1 MSPVYTMAAIT
12 LAVSVALWGGL
23 IYFLTG
29 RQTRYFWLLLLGL
42 SLSAIANF
50 LLKPQAIIAVGR
62 AAHVQ
67 PGLGLAAPVW
77 FLAFQVLV
85 SPLVEEPLKV
95 LPLLLGPA
103 RKMLDSRTSALWVG
117 FALGVSFGLGEAAVV
132 AYGVARSGAYDY
144 LPWYAFT
151 GFFNERVMTCFAH
164 GVMTSVLVIGMQRGG
179 RFSLYGFLGALGL
192 HLFLNAPTVM
202 YQVQWISA
210 TVYSFSLL
218 IPFIGLAV
226 VFETLRRTARNSMI
240 DQDGQEVVYWRRQ
253 YACGRGASG
262 EVGKPSSGS

>member
-1 MSPVYTMAAIT
+1 MSPIYIMAVVT
-12 LAVSVALWGGL
+12 LAASVALWGGL

-29 RQTRYFWLLLLGL
+29 RQKRYFWLLLLGL
-42 SLSAIANF
+42 PLSAIANY

-62 AAHVQ
+62 AAQVQ

-77 FLAFQVLV
+77 FLAFQVLL
-85 SPLVEEPLKV
+85 SPLVEEPVKV

-103 RKMLDSRTSALWVG
+103 RTMLASRTSALWVG

-132 AYGVARSGAYDY
+132 AFGVAQSGAYDF

-164 GVMTSVLVIGMQRGG
+164 GVMTSALVVGMQRGG
-179 RFSLYGFLGALGL
+179 RFILYGFLGALGL

-202 YQVQWISA
+202 YQIQWISA
-210 TVYSFSLL
+210 TVYNFSLL
-218 IPFIGLAV
+218 VPFVVLAV
-226 VFETLRRTARNSMI
+226 VFERMRRAARDSKK
-240 DQDGQEVVYWRRQ
+240 DDDGKEVVYWQRQ
-253 YACGRGASG
+253 YT
-262 EVGKPSSGS
+262 EEHN